1 MDGGQPPAMNGQF
14 SSPRPPMMGQVY
26 PPAGGAG
33 QFAPG
38 VPAAMPP
45 FQSQQQQQPS
55 SGYDSMGVRYPSSPG
70 YPPGPPQ
77 PPQLHPQQ
85 QQQQAR
91 RLDPDQMPSAIQVM
105 EDDKR
110 TRSGPFVTNLKGQV
124 PPLVTTPY
132 VTEDHGNA
140 GPRYIRSSMYR

>member
-1 MDGGQPPAMNGQF
+1 
-14 SSPRPPMMGQVY
+14 MGQVY
-26 PPAGGAG
+26 PAAGGGGG
-33 QFAPG
+33 QFASG
-38 VPAAMPP
+38 IPAAMPP
-45 FQSQQQQQPS
+45 FQQQPGG
-55 SGYDSMGVRYPSSPG
+55 GYDNMGGRYPSSPG

-85 QQQQAR
+85 PQQQAR

-140 GPRYIRSSMYR
+140 GPRFIRSSMYR

>member
-1 MDGGQPPAMNGQF
+1 
-14 SSPRPPMMGQVY
+14 MMGQVY
-26 PPAGGAG
+26 PPSGGA
-33 QFAPG
+33 P
-38 VPAAMPP
+38 PMP
-45 FQSQQQQQPS
+45 FQPQQQPGG
-55 SGYDSMGVRYPSSPG
+55 GYDNMGVRYPSSPG

-77 PPQLHPQQ
+77 PQHPQQMHPQQQ

-140 GPRYIRSSMYR
+140 GPRFIRSSMYR